1 MIENT
6 AQALKRNHKKPQSG
20 IRIRTLNYVMICVSV
35 LLYLLLICITL
46 QASLQYDTMLSATD
60 AYIHCQK
67 YVSLAEK
74 SFDYLTGQARLY
86 TMTLDPQHI
95 SDYFARV
102 SAGEHRINALERL
115 QEYPA
120 GDDISTLLQTAM
132 DQAVELTAWEAY
144 AMRLAAD
151 SQGYDISSFPELSS
165 LELLPEDQ
173 GADSSRLLE
182 RARELVFGA
191 DYQATKNQ
199 AENNITAFLNNVMEQ
214 IQQKQQDSISALK
227 SALVRQQVLIGI
239 LLAGTILL
247 FVSILRLIVLPM
259 QVFIRNIRDGKQLES
274 AGAYEF
280 RYMALTYNQIYE
292 ATAANILML
301 RNRAEHDPLTGIAN
315 RGSFDQCRQL
325 LKGKGT
331 PLALMIIDVNQ
342 FKQVNDRYGHETGDQ
357 VLKKVATLLEYSFR
371 DSDLP
376 ARIGGD
382 EFAVVVMDITAEM
395 KFVIEEK
402 VNSINH
408 ALLHPTDGLPR
419 VSLSVGIAFSE
430 NGFPEDL
437 YRNADKALYQIK
449 GNEKRSYCFYENAKS
464 TDSEN
469 GQKP

>member
-1 MIENT
+1 MIEST
-6 AQALKRNHKKPQSG
+6 AQALKHTNRKPQSG

-35 LLYLLLICITL
+35 LLYLLLICITF
-46 QASLQYDTMLSATD
+46 QASRQYDTMLSATD
-60 AYIHCQK
+60 AYIDCQK
-67 YVSLAEK
+67 YVSLAEQ
-74 SFDYLTGQARLY
+74 SFDYLTSQARLY
-86 TMTLDPQHI
+86 TTTLDSRHI

-102 SAGEHRINALERL
+102 AEGRHRVSALERL
-115 QEYPA
+115 REYPV
-120 GDDISTLLQTAM
+120 GDSTSALLQAAM

-151 SQGYDISSFPELSS
+151 SQGCDISSFPELSG

-173 GADSSRLLE
+173 GADSARLLE
-182 RARELVFGA
+182 RAREMVFGA
-191 DYQATKNQ
+191 EYQNVKNQ
-199 AENNITAFLNNVMEQ
+199 AEKNITAFLDNVMEQ
-214 IQQKQQDSISALK
+214 IRQKQQDSISALK

-239 LLAGTILL
+239 LFVGTILL
-247 FVSILRLIVLPM
+247 FVAILRLVVLPM
-259 QVFIRNIRDGKQLES
+259 QVCIRNISDGKQLEVS
-274 AGAYEF
+274 GAYEF

-301 RNRAEHDPLTGIAN
+301 RNRAEHDPLTGLAN

-325 LKGKGT
+325 LNGKGA

-342 FKQVNDRYGHETGDQ
+342 FKKINDQYGHETGDQ
-357 VLKKVATLLEYSFR
+357 VLKKVASLLEYSFR

-408 ALLHPTDGLPR
+408 ALQHPADGLPK

-449 GNEKRSYCFYENAKS
+449 GDEDRSYCFYEG
-464 TDSEN
+464 DRL
-469 GQKP
+469 

>member
-46 QASLQYDTMLSATD
+46 QASRQYDTMLSATD

-102 SAGEHRINALERL
+102 SAGEHRISALERL

-173 GADSSRLLE
+173 GADSSL
-182 RARELVFGA
+182 
-191 DYQATKNQ
+191 
-199 AENNITAFLNNVMEQ
+199 
-214 IQQKQQDSISALK
+214 S
-227 SALVRQQVLIGI
+227 LIHI
-239 LLAGTILL
+239 
-247 FVSILRLIVLPM
+247 
-259 QVFIRNIRDGKQLES
+259 
-274 AGAYEF
+274 
-280 RYMALTYNQIYE
+280 
-292 ATAANILML
+292 
-301 RNRAEHDPLTGIAN
+301 
-315 RGSFDQCRQL
+315 
-325 LKGKGT
+325 
-331 PLALMIIDVNQ
+331 
-342 FKQVNDRYGHETGDQ
+342 
-357 VLKKVATLLEYSFR
+357 
-371 DSDLP
+371 
-376 ARIGGD
+376 
-382 EFAVVVMDITAEM
+382 
-395 KFVIEEK
+395 
-402 VNSINH
+402 
-408 ALLHPTDGLPR
+408 
-419 VSLSVGIAFSE
+419 
-430 NGFPEDL
+430 
-437 YRNADKALYQIK
+437 
-449 GNEKRSYCFYENAKS
+449 
-464 TDSEN
+464 
-469 GQKP
+469 